1 MNKHVRRTIVQV
13 FSALNAIFMAFQPL
27 AVLPVLL
34 TNPTVVRAEAPV
46 SFDAV
51 DLTFSEK
58 SHEFQLRVKTSEAL
72 PYVLTYFDEAQ
83 DPRVQQAAEGNL
95 TQMSDSVFGADIY
108 AGTCSSGDCT
118 PISFIEGGLTVGD
131 SFKSDFHLVDGQIVM
146 GNSGVAVEQVC
157 VNPDEVGL
165 TAGETLW
172 SVDETTGIA
181 ETKSVVSPGVTY
193 QYPLN
198 PAVSV
203 TFNCLPADE
212 SLRTSLKIEQVQM
225 SELNLPDTV
234 TTDTEYAYDIT
245 TDMPDGSFTYAVSLP
260 KAKDQDVS
268 ISYIEKSIDEAKQEV
283 KTDEVKTVEESDSV
297 KIDQQ
302 SEQEAVTVTGMDH
315 FTIFVVVPTDLVSS
329 NVTSYLYQGWRFT
342 STGNATVD
350 LSDIATP
357 GIPAGFGPDVVKMSR
372 IGGPGNNRGYLG
384 YFELGKQ
391 LGDIEAIRWNRFTK
405 TGTDTYL
412 NIFLRKGS
420 QTATVVYNPS
430 IVANIWEEE
439 VFDSSTST
447 GIQIRVNNTTTN
459 ISFADL
465 MANYGNWY
473 IRNDSFCTAS
483 GWACLNVA
491 NLVSIGGIVLV
502 SGSSSPT
509 APQEHY
515 YDGVT
520 IDFANSEPDYYNFV
534 ANHPEDLVAP
544 TNLGWNLRSESATPA
559 ERAVDLTCG
568 STTNGDFPTYN
579 NGMVAHNWET
589 PDADSALKF
598 QREWQVPGSGTWTTD
613 PTVYGATNTAFATFG
628 SATGTEGTWNTRVR
642 SWLDQNGNNTLDDGT
657 DVVSNWSN
665 ECTITYN
672 REMAYCGDGIVNNNE
687 SCDYGSENGQS
698 SCSDQCTWVNE
709 CRADMVTDGSFES
722 PVVTN
727 GAKWDIF
734 GNAEVPGWTA
744 AWVGGSTTYGGHDRP
759 APQIELHRGVLGA
772 AAAGSEQYTEL
783 DSDWGGPDDNYSGEP
798 ASIALSQSIPTIP
811 GNQYK
816 VSWQYAARPNYA
828 NNDMTVSVAGSQVWD
843 SGVMAGGGTI
853 DWQTQSYTFTA
864 TTNSTT
870 VTFTEVGPA
879 DSLGMFLDDVSVSC
893 DGPGPVR
900 LLAQKVVCDTEADL
914 PNWGNHGA
922 TIGATTAADYVDAH
936 PNSCH
941 LENDWQFQ
949 WAPNGGTFGDF
960 QTNTDPLGS
969 PWTTF
974 SANTPI
980 NILPSALTDGRIEV
994 RELVAN
1000 PDTMVPFSNDAG
1012 SVGSSV
1018 SSELY
1023 CTGDVYNYDNW
1034 EWVSNPQPN
1043 QTYYCV
1049 AFNALAAPKTN
1060 DVTVCK
1066 EDQSGNPLEGWTV
1079 GLSKATGFDQEV
1091 PVTNGSGVNASLVA
1105 GDYVVYSS
1113 GYYKYR
1119 TAEQIADAG
1128 FSYRSTDIPPYL
1140 DGWVSGDLLNTVG
1153 ALELKINGS
1162 DYSWGG
1168 YNPNH
1173 QYFGIANGFA
1183 GGNLNLSIYDTGYG
1197 DNSNTGKFRASIGQ
1211 IIATDQTGKD
1221 GCTTF
1226 TDVEYGDYG
1235 VFEAPQAGW
1244 AYQSTTVDNSVSQ
1257 QFPATVT
1264 VADEVPSVVITN
1276 RQQGSIAG
1284 LKFEDNNMNGQ
1295 QNNGDVGL
1303 ADWHFNLHNANGN
1316 LLLDSA
1322 ISDDQGNFSFDNLTD
1337 GTYQVCEVTQDGW
1350 VNSIPGGTGDEVCQT
1365 VQVESGQTS
1374 VANFGNFE
1382 LGAIQGRKYQDDDQ
1396 SGTHQNGEAWL
1407 SGWNIRL
1414 YQDTQN
1420 GWDQVDTTT
1429 TAGNQGAYRFENLTL
1444 GTYYACEV
1452 LQDGWKQTGPLL
1464 SGSDSVANLSPNA
1477 SEEGPICRRGII
1489 NHSGQTR
1496 SSRQFGNIHQGQVTV
1511 SKFEDLNTNGVW
1523 DEDESLLADWEMNLA
1538 TESGVLASQTT
1549 DDTGSTT
1556 FLLDPRTY
1564 NLSETEQKG
1573 WLQSGI
1579 YCDNQEVL
1587 VDRLQEQAQQIVES
1601 NSLSV
1606 TVNPGDQISCY
1617 VGNYQPGTIGGVKY
1631 FDTNQNGTF
1640 DEEETTLPEWQIT
1653 LSGNDLNET
1662 VATDEDGSY
1671 QFENLTKGT
1680 YTVCEEDQTEDGW
1693 ITEEP
1698 AEGLCHEVTIDQS
1711 GEIVTANFGN
1721 YNESELYLLKTNNA
1735 WPNDQQVGDEVTYT
1749 IKVMAVGGPVHDV
1762 TVSDIPPKQFSY
1774 IVGSYTA
1781 DSSDGSDLKGDGTTP
1796 EPTYASPGTWQLGD
1810 LAKDEIITLTYKAKI
1825 GDQSDPGVYPDM
1837 VWATGTSEQSVV
1849 TEGPA
1854 GDLLALSD
1862 PNFTAETGGVNF
1874 DGSQGHFGDDN
1885 FAGTQ
1890 VAVVV
1895 DQTPVS
1901 EYQVSRT
1908 EEKQG
1913 SVLGASTELP
1923 ATGAHAWLTILALL
1937 STVAGAAFLLFG
1949 KRLKRPGSLVGVM
1962 VLLLGSLLLAKTA
1975 QAATSVRIE
1984 APYNTSSTYTNDAS
1998 TGQTDMKVDFVALN
2012 TDDISITA
2020 QCQQQKDNGSWSNI
2034 TTVFT
2039 PKAGGN
2045 SGYCEAK
2052 DLENGHFY
2060 DFRVMISGDGPAQYS
2075 TEVRVELDTDR
2086 PDKPTNYSKT
2096 TGNYCED
2103 KISFKTANDGQTS
2116 SVEVYR
2122 STDSDHFAA
2131 RAETRVVIIPIGPN
2145 QEYTLTTSKPNCD
2158 DTYFYVIRAFDDNGN
2173 ASDLVGDLE
2182 VTTVLIESSTGETQQ
2197 VQVASAVPANSSFV
2211 GGSATGG
2218 SEESDQTAGESSES
2232 NTPAEGDETA
2242 TDDGGSVL
2250 GAATETLTS
2259 FLSRFGL
2266 PIGVGLVVLAGL
2278 YVIFFYKRDEK

>member
-1 MNKHVRRTIVQV
+1 MLGRLVCRRRANVRMEPFMNKRVRRTIVQV

-95 TQMSDSVFGADIY
+95 TQLSDGVYGADIY
-108 AGTCSSGDCT
+108 AGTCSNGDCT
-118 PISFIEGGLTVGD
+118 PISFLEGGLTVGD
-131 SFKSDFHLVDGQIVM
+131 SFKSDFHLVNGQIVM

-172 SVDETTGIA
+172 SVDETTDIA

-212 SLRTSLKIEQVQM
+212 SLRTSLKIEQVLM
-225 SELNLPDTV
+225 SELNLPDSV
-234 TTDTEYAYDIT
+234 TSDTEYAYDIT
-245 TDMPDGSFTYAVSLP
+245 TDMPDGSFSYAVSLP

-283 KTDEVKTVEESDSV
+283 QTDEVKTVEESDSV

-302 SEQEAVTVTGMDH
+302 SEQEIVIVSGMDH
-315 FTIFVVVPTDLVSS
+315 FTIFVVVPADLVSS
-329 NVTSYLYQGWRFT
+329 NITSYLYQGWRFT
-342 STGNATVD
+342 STGNATTA

-357 GIPAGFGPDVVKMSR
+357 GIPEGFGPDVVEMSR
-372 IGGPGNNRGYLG
+372 VGGIGDNRGYLG
-384 YFELGKQ
+384 FYELGKQ
-391 LGDIEAIRWNRFTK
+391 LSDVEAIRWNRFTK

-430 IVANIWEEE
+430 IIANIWEEE
-439 VFDSSTST
+439 VFGSTSA
-447 GIQIRVNNTTTN
+447 GIQIRANNTTTN

-465 MANYGNWY
+465 MANYGDWY
-473 IRNDSFCTAS
+473 IRNDSFCTTS
-483 GWACLNVA
+483 GWACLNPA

-520 IDFANSEPDYYNFV
+520 IDFVNSEPDYYNFV
-534 ANHPEDLVAP
+534 AEHPEDLVAP
-544 TNLGWNLRSESATPA
+544 TNLGWNLRSESATPG

-568 STTNGDFPTYN
+568 STTNGDYPTYN
-579 NGMVAHNWET
+579 NGMTAHNWET
-589 PDADSALKF
+589 PDTNSALKF
-598 QREWQVPGSGTWTTD
+598 QREWQWPGSGTWTTD
-613 PTVYGATNTAFATFG
+613 PTVYTTTNTAFATFG
-628 SATGTEGTWNTRVR
+628 SSMGTEGTWNTRVR
-642 SWLDQNGNNTLDDGT
+642 SWLDQNGNNSLDEGT
-657 DVVSNWSN
+657 DVVSDWSN
-665 ECTITYN
+665 ECTVTYD
-672 REMAYCGDGIVNNNE
+672 RDMAYCGDGIVNNNE
-687 SCDYGSENGQS
+687 SCDYGSAENSQG
-698 SCSDQCTWVNE
+698 SCSAQCTWVNE
-709 CRADMVTDGSFES
+709 CRADMVSDGSFETPIVS
-722 PVVTN
+722 N

-734 GNAEVPGWTA
+734 SNAEVPGWTA
-744 AWVGGSTTYGGHDRP
+744 AWVGGTAEYGGHDRP
-759 APQIELHRGVLGA
+759 APQIELHRGVLGSA
-772 AAAGSEQYTEL
+772 AEGQQYVEL

-798 ASIALSQSIPTIP
+798 ASIALTQSIPTIP
-811 GNQYK
+811 GNQYT
-816 VSWQYAARPNYA
+816 VTWQYAARPNYA
-828 NNDMTVSVAGSQVWD
+828 NNDMTVSVGGSQVQD
-843 SGVMAGGGTI
+843 SGVMAGGNTI
-853 DWQTQSYTFTA
+853 VWQSASYTFVAVDPVTD
-864 TTNSTT
+864 
-870 VTFTEVGPA
+870 VTFTEVGPD

-893 DGPGPVR
+893 DGP
-900 LLAQKVVCDTEADL
+900 
-914 PNWGNHGA
+914 
-922 TIGATTAADYVDAH
+922 
-936 PNSCH
+936 
-941 LENDWQFQ
+941 
-949 WAPNGGTFGDF
+949 AP
-960 QTNTDPLGS
+960 
-969 PWTTF
+969 
-974 SANTPI
+974 I
-980 NILPSALTDGRIEV
+980 
-994 RELVAN
+994 
-1000 PDTMVPFSNDAG
+1000 
-1012 SVGSSV
+1012 
-1018 SSELY
+1018 
-1023 CTGDVYNYDNW
+1023 
-1034 EWVSNPQPN
+1034 
-1043 QTYYCV
+1043 
-1049 AFNALAAPKTN
+1049 TN

-1079 GLSKATGFDQEV
+1079 GLSRATGFDQQV

-1153 ALELKINGS
+1153 ALELKINAA

-1168 YNPNH
+1168 YNPSH
-1173 QYFGIANGFA
+1173 QYFGIVNGFA

-1197 DNSNTGKFRASIGQ
+1197 DNANTGDFRANIGQ
-1211 IIATDQTGKD
+1211 IVATDQTGQD
-1221 GCTTF
+1221 GCATF
-1226 TDVEYGDYG
+1226 SDVEYGDYG
-1235 VFEAPQAGW
+1235 VFEAPQTGW

-1257 QFPATVT
+1257 QFPASVS

-1303 ADWHFNLHNANGN
+1303 ADWHFNLRNAGGN
-1316 LLLDSA
+1316 LLLDSDM
-1322 ISDDQGNFSFDNLTD
+1322 SDDQGNFSFDNLTD
-1337 GTYQVCEVTQDGW
+1337 GTYQVCEVTQAGW
-1350 VNSIPGGTGDEVCQT
+1350 VNSTPGGTGDEVCQT
-1365 VQVESGQTS
+1365 VEVESGQTVS
-1374 VANFGNFE
+1374 ANFGNFE
-1382 LGAIQGRKYQDDDQ
+1382 LGAFQGRKYQDDNQ
-1396 SGTHQNGEAWL
+1396 SGTHQSGEDWL
-1407 SGWNIRL
+1407 TGWNIRL
-1414 YQDTQN
+1414 YKDTQN

-1429 TAGNQGAYRFENLTL
+1429 TAGNQGAYRFENLAL
-1444 GTYYACEV
+1444 GTYFACEV

-1464 SGSDSVANLSPNA
+1464 SGSDSVVNQSPNA

-1523 DEDESLLADWEMNLA
+1523 DENEPLLPDWEMTMDQ
-1538 TESGVLASQTT
+1538 TEVSSYSQLTE
-1549 DDTGSTT
+1549 DSGSTT
-1556 FLLDPRTY
+1556 FVLDPGTY
-1564 NLSETEQKG
+1564 DLSETPQEG
-1573 WLQSGI
+1573 WYQSGI

-1587 VDRLQEQAQQIVES
+1587 EDRIQERVVEVVDN
-1601 NSLSV
+1601 NSLPV
-1606 TVNPGDQISCY
+1606 TINPGDQISCY
-1617 VGNYQPGTIGGVKY
+1617 VGNYQPGTISGVKY

-1640 DEEETTLPEWQIT
+1640 DQDEEGSESTLPDWQIT
-1653 LSGNDLNET
+1653 LTGNDLNET
-1662 VATDEDGSY
+1662 VATDDSGSY
-1671 QFENLTKGT
+1671 QFDNLTKGT
-1680 YTVCEEDQTEDGW
+1680 YTVCEEDQTEAGW

-1698 AEGLCHEVTIDQS
+1698 AEGLCHEITIDQS
-1711 GEIVTANFGN
+1711 GEKTIANFGN
-1721 YNESELYLLKTNNA
+1721 YIDSELYLLKTNDA
-1735 WPNDQQVGDEVTYT
+1735 WPNDQQVGDEVTFT
-1749 IKVMAVGGPVHDV
+1749 IKVMAVGGPVHNV

-1774 IVGSYTA
+1774 ILGSYTA
-1781 DSSDGSDLKGDGTTP
+1781 NSSDGSDLKDEGTTP

-1825 GDQSDPGVYPDM
+1825 GDLSDPGVYPDM
-1837 VWATGTSEQSVV
+1837 VWSKGTSEQSVA
-1849 TEGPA
+1849 TDGA
-1854 GDLLALSD
+1854 TDDLLAMSD
-1862 PNFTAETGGVNF
+1862 PDFTAETNGVNF

-1937 STVAGAAFLLFG
+1937 STIAGAAFLLFG
-1949 KRLKRPGSLVGVM
+1949 KRLKRPGSLVGVI
-1962 VLLLGSLLLAKTA
+1962 VLLLGSLLLAKPA

-1984 APYNTSSTYTNDAS
+1984 APYNTSSSYTNDAS

-2012 TDDISITA
+2012 TDSLSITA

-2045 SGYCEAK
+2045 SGYCAA
-2052 DLENGHFY
+2052 DGLENGHFY

-2103 KISFKTANDGQTS
+2103 KISFKTADDGQTS

-2158 DTYFYVIRAFDDNGN
+2158 DSYFYVIRAFDDNGN

-2182 VTTVLIESSTGETQQ
+2182 VTTVLIESSAGETQQ
-2197 VQVASAVPANSSFV
+2197 VQVAGAVPVASSFV
-2211 GGSATGG
+2211 GGSTTGG
-2218 SEESDQTAGESSES
+2218 SEESDQTTGEGSES
-2232 NTPAEGDETA
+2232 NPQAEGDETA
-2242 TDDGGSVL
+2242 TDNGGSVL
-2250 GAATETLTS
+2250 GTATETLVS

-2278 YVIFFYKRDEK
+2278 YAIFFYKRDEK